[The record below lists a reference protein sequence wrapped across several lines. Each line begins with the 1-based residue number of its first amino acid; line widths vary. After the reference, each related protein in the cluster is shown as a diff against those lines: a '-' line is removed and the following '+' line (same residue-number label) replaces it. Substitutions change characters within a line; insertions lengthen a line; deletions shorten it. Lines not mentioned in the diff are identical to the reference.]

1 MARKSKGGNF
11 IQPQMQQYQQQPYQY
26 QQQPYQYQQQQQPYQ
41 QQQQT
46 NYTGMIGDTMKTMQ
60 PVYDATASIG
70 IAYSIFS
77 TVMATIICAIGIY
90 VGFWVK
96 NLDASKTAKT
106 VGTVK
111 EADCTKTKKDKSCVA
126 TITYKV
132 NDIEYS
138 VSSSTGLVNKG
149 QNIDIYYD
157 PKNPNNF
164 VSNSYTNIIGW
175 VIIIVCIILLLSSW
189 GWLIMTLLF
198 KPVAAASGVGAVAGA
213 VMPGNGNGNGIGIDT
228 NFY

>member
-1 MARKSKGGNF
+1 MTRKSKGGNYMQ
-11 IQPQMQQYQQQPYQY
+11 QPYQQQPYQQQPYQQQQYQQQPYQ
-26 QQQPYQYQQQQQPYQ
+26 YQ

-77 TVMATIICAIGIY
+77 TVMATIICSIGIY

-111 EADCTKTKKDKSCVA
+111 DANCTKTAKDKSCVA

-132 NDIEYS
+132 NDVEYS
-138 VSSSTGLVNKG
+138 VSSTTGLVNKG

-175 VIIIVCIILLLSSW
+175 VIIIVCIIVLLVSW

-213 VMPGNGNGNGIGIDT
+213 VMPGNGNGIDA

>member
-11 IQPQMQQYQQQPYQY
+11 IQQPQYQYQQPYQY
-26 QQQPYQYQQQQQPYQ
+26 QPQMQ

-77 TVMATIICAIGIY
+77 TVMATIICSIGIY

-106 VGTVK
+106 IGTVK
-111 EADCTKTKKDKSCVA
+111 EADCTKTAKDKSCVA

-132 NDIEYS
+132 NDVEYS
-138 VSSSTGLVNKG
+138 VSSTTGIVNKG

-213 VMPGNGNGNGIGIDT
+213 VMPGNGIDT
-228 NFY
+228 DFY